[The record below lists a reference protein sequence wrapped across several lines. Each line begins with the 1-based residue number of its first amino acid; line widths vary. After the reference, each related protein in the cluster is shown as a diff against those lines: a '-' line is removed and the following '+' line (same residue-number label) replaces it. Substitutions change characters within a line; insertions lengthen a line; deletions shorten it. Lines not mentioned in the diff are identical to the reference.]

1 MGWGH
6 RRTALAEYAL
16 MLVCGTTALWALRAP
31 PYLQLCA
38 LIGLVALLATLA
50 LWVDHAW
57 RRHENKS
64 IESA

>member
-16 MLVCGTTALWALRAP
+16 MLACGTTAVWALREP
-31 PYLQLCA
+31 LPLQLCA
-38 LIGLVALLATLA
+38 LIGLVALHAALA

-57 RRHENKS
+57 RRREHNHV
-64 IESA
+64 ESA